1 MSVYKKFLPKVDKK
15 RRLILTR
22 FYSGVAGQNVWC
34 YQIHRVTKLG
44 QIDRKWK
51 PLYAFG
57 SDDFSAVGEFKH
69 STTGQIV
76 KVPKSQFRA
85 VSGVVNKKDVLE
97 IANRA
102 FG

>member
-15 RRLILTR
+15 RRLVLTR

-69 STTGQIV
+69 SKTGEIV
-76 KVPKSQFRA
+76 KVSKSQFRA